1 MVFETMDF
9 FINALPRWI
18 FLILYQEYQISR
30 ERIIEIG
37 VRFRPYNAPHIE
49 ISPLIS
55 RANLLTAFYMKR
67 TLVVKGLRH
76 FEVCLKKNY
85 IINVFTWNPFLANVS
100 MLYTPPPPPKNRKW
114 KASRVIKWEHWPE
127 MVCGYLTNLLIRIA
141 SVKLP

>member
-1 MVFETMDF
+1 MRELTLTTHVALFPLFETMDF
-9 FINALPRWI
+9 FINALSRWI

-85 IINVFTWNPFLANVS
+85 IINVFTWNSFLANVS
-100 MLYTPPPPPKNRKW
+100 MFPLWRIKAFFWICFVTW
-114 KASRVIKWEHWPE
+114 KAT
-127 MVCGYLTNLLIRIA
+127 GD
-141 SVKLP
+141 